1 MLGIFLPQSDSIWLA
16 IKWLPMLLVGERRG
30 RVVSS
35 FCKHVRK
42 MPNVKTKADK
52 SLGKALINDR
62 FKRRGKKKTV
72 DNGSMLHTTEVQDG
86 YDWGRLNLQSVTEES
101 SFQDFLR
108 TAELAGKEFQAEKLN
123 IAYVAVKS
131 DFGVLSDAER
141 VEMQKKHK
149 DKKSLLTIPRRPK
162 WTMETTPEE
171 LRQMEN
177 ESFLNWRR
185 SLALLQENDDIQMTP
200 YEKNLA
206 FWRQLWRV
214 IERSDVI
221 VQIVDARN
229 PLLFRNEDLEKY
241 VKEIGEEKENMILI
255 NKSDFLTDEQRKKWA
270 EFFDQHKIRVVF
282 FSALRAKEAQEQL
295 EAVEEEDE
303 EDNPDIPAAKVLL
316 KKIDKVE
323 EKMSE
328 LEKDLSDMMKPKE
341 DKTDDDS
348 WERNN
353 SDVLSPEDLIAL
365 FQRVHT
371 HPKKFTEG
379 ITTIGLV
386 GYPNVGKSST
396 INALLTE
403 KKVSVSATPG
413 KTKHFQTLFLQND
426 LMLCDC
432 PGLVMPSFV
441 LTKAEMILNGILPID
456 QMRDHVSP
464 INQLCRYIPRHV
476 LEDKYGIM
484 IPKPTGM
491 DDPDRPPHSEELLLA
506 YGYNRG
512 FMTAN
517 GQPDQS
523 KGARYIL
530 KDFVNGRLL
539 YAYAPPDLVQ
549 EEFHVF
555 PERQRAVRTH
565 IPPQEKRA
573 IRLPEAAMSEEE
585 FNAIYFSNIPGEASS
600 KGRKTMPHVRPLSAS
615 SSTQSLDSVHIAGKS
630 WKGGKKEKKVK
641 LRKQFAHL
649 DQH

>member
-1 MLGIFLPQSDSIWLA
+1 
-16 IKWLPMLLVGERRG
+16 
-30 RVVSS
+30 
-35 FCKHVRK
+35 

-62 FKRRGKKKTV
+62 FKKRGKKKTV
-72 DNGSMLHTTEVQDG
+72 DNGSMFHTTEVKDG

-123 IAYVAVKS
+123 IAFVNVKK
-131 DFGVLSDAER
+131 DFGVLSEAER
-141 VEMQKKHK
+141 REAEQKHR

-162 WTMETTPEE
+162 WTSETTPEE
-171 LRQMEN
+171 LQQLEN

-185 SLALLQENDDIQMTP
+185 SLALLQENEDLQMTP
-200 YEKNLA
+200 YEKNLD

-241 VKEIGEEKENMILI
+241 VKEVGQEKGNMILI
-255 NKSDFLTDEQRKKWA
+255 NKSDFLTDDQRRKWA
-270 EFFDQHKIRVVF
+270 EFFDQREIRVVF
-282 FSALRAKEAQEQL
+282 FSALQARESADLAD
-295 EAVEEEDE
+295 VEEEENE
-303 EDNPDIPAAKVLL
+303 EEEVESSPAKALME
-316 KKIDKVE
+316 KIDKVE
-323 EKMSE
+323 EEMTQ
-328 LEKDLSDMMKPKE
+328 LEEDLSKMLKQEEVLKE
-341 DKTDDDS
+341 KGGNS
-348 WERNN
+348 WKKNN
-353 SDVLSPEDLIAL
+353 PDILSPEELIEL
-365 FQRVHT
+365 FQHIHQ
-371 HPKKFTEG
+371 HPKKVTEG

-413 KTKHFQTLFLQND
+413 KTKHFQTLFLQKD

-464 INQLCRYIPRHV
+464 INQLCVYIPRHV
-476 LEDKYGIM
+476 LEDRYGIM

-491 DDPDRPPHSEELLLA
+491 DDPDRAPHSEELLLA

-517 GQPDQS
+517 GQPDQA

-530 KDFVNGRLL
+530 KDFVNGKLL
-539 YAYAPPDLVQ
+539 YAYAPPGHVQ
-549 EEFHVF
+549 EEFHTF
-555 PERQRAVRTH
+555 PERQRTERTH

-573 IRLPEAAMSEEE
+573 TRLPGTAMTEEE
-585 FNAIYFSNIPGEASS
+585 FDAIYFSNSSAEAYA
-600 KGRKTMPHVRPLSAS
+600 KGRKTMPHIRPLSAS
-615 SSTQSLDSVHIAGKS
+615 SSTQSLDSVHMAGKS
-630 WKGGKKEKKVK
+630 WKGGKKEKRVK
-641 LRKQFAHL
+641 LRKQYAHL